1 MSFLS
6 FFCQGKMHFSI
17 QASIA
22 LCNTKCV
29 KFKKLN
35 FTMLATTDFSPSY
48 FVEKILLLQA
58 QILYPLRDTK
68 SACQGKIPKTL
79 KTKKATQNLLALL
92 GFWSQNPPVRLGG
105 LKRSTPPL
113 NFCKYVQ
120 SVTSLTSETV
130 RTISHYQ
137 MANKAR
143 GMLGCYQCLIS
154 RPITDTVRLVCWK
167 SSNRFR
173 GFLCPFGR

>member
-22 LCNTKCV
+22 LCITKCR

-79 KTKKATQNLLALL
+79 KTKNAEFGACDFRFAPHQKNRNFFVQKKQRKIYLHCSDFVTRHT
-92 GFWSQNPPVRLGG
+92 SPIGG
-105 LKRSTPPL
+105 CRSTPL
-113 NFCKYVQ
+113 FV
-120 SVTSLTSETV
+120 
-130 RTISHYQ
+130 
-137 MANKAR
+137 
-143 GMLGCYQCLIS
+143 
-154 RPITDTVRLVCWK
+154 PIRSPCVVK
-167 SSNRFR
+167 FR
-173 GFLCPFGR
+173 HWQGFFLCPKCN

>member
-29 KFKKLN
+29 KFNFLN
-35 FTMLATTDFSPSY
+35 FTMLATTDF
-48 FVEKILLLQA
+48 FAVKFCRKNLLLQA

-79 KTKKATQNLLALL
+79 KTKNAEFGACDFRFAPHQKNRNFLYKKSNAKFTCIARIMVLE
-92 GFWSQNPPVRLGG
+92 PP
-105 LKRSTPPL
+105 
-113 NFCKYVQ
+113 CQ
-120 SVTSLTSETV
+120 
-130 RTISHYQ
+130 
-137 MANKAR
+137 AR
-143 GMLGCYQCLIS
+143 GVKAVYSAVKFLQIC
-154 RPITDTVRLVCWK
+154 TVSYFADL
-167 SSNRFR
+167 
-173 GFLCPFGR
+173 

>member
-79 KTKKATQNLLALL
+79 KTKIAVFLYKKSNAKFTCIARIMYVEPPCQLRGVKA
-92 GFWSQNPPVRLGG
+92 VI
-105 LKRSTPPL
+105 PPL

-120 SVTSLTSETV
+120 SVTSLTCETV
-130 RTISHYQ
+130 RTISNYQ
-137 MANKAR
+137 MADMAR
-143 GMLGCYQCLIS
+143 C
-154 RPITDTVRLVCWK
+154 
-167 SSNRFR
+167 RFR
-173 GFLCPFGR
+173 CY